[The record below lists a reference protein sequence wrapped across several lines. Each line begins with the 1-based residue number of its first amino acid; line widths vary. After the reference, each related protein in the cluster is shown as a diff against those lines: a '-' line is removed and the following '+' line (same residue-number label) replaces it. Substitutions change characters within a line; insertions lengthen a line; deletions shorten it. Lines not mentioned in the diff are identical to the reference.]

1 MATIPFDNIKTRL
14 QTQTFYQDSR
24 RDAEKVKNL
33 KMTGQGNIG
42 ANLSNMAARP
52 FVSNNAQQVV
62 EEVASAVERKIKYRD
77 ILSTVKTIMK
87 EEGLKGFVK
96 GTVPRVLTHAPS
108 SAVSWTAYE
117 MLKKF
122 LNKRNVH

>member
-1 MATIPFDNIKTRL
+1 MVTIPFDNIKTRL

-24 RDAEKVKNL
+24 RDAEKVK
-33 KMTGQGNIG
+33 KMTGQSNIG
-42 ANLSNMAARP
+42 VNLSNMAARP
-52 FVSNNAQQVV
+52 FVSNNGTQQVV
-62 EEVASAVERKIKYRD
+62 EEVMSAAERKIKYHD

-122 LNKRNVH
+122 LNKRNAH